1 MIGWKILQRRALYD
15 SLWFLTRASSAAKKG
30 THQKLSRHKW
40 KKPENL
46 TFIGIVTDA
55 VERNPRENA
64 ETIPANRPIDLFIA
78 SADLLSRWSFSQFP
92 LSHRKRK
99 KKVRPIFVLI
109 GEIFGERSEN
119 VRIRARGLFR
129 FGKSKMADIAD
140 KTNFD
145 ELCTKCEQMEL
156 DVSKIDLTWET
167 NVFASFFCD
176 AHAMLFCAG
185 TEISW
190 QSQFQNKTCLS

>member
-15 SLWFLTRASSAAKKG
+15 SLWFLTRARSAAKKG

-99 KKVRPIFVLI
+99 KKVRQFSFWSAKSSESVRRM
-109 GEIFGERSEN
+109 FGWEPAVFFALGNQRWRTSRTRRILMNCAQN
-119 VRIRARGLFR
+119 V
-129 FGKSKMADIAD
+129 
-140 KTNFD
+140 
-145 ELCTKCEQMEL
+145 
-156 DVSKIDLTWET
+156 
-167 NVFASFFCD
+167 
-176 AHAMLFCAG
+176 
-185 TEISW
+185 
-190 QSQFQNKTCLS
+190 NKWS